1 MNDTLECPIIVE
13 IEIESEAKETSTG
26 IA

>member
-13 IEIESEAKETSTG
+13 IEIESEGKETSTG